1 SFMNAPIILILE
13 IILDFRVKKEIDL
26 MNIAFGFLSES
37 GNVIDRLQG
46 YTENSSQTIAQQQ
59 VADSDYWSSVG
70 IISLT
75 GILVVFLILAIL
87 IFFFWL
93 MGTIFKAVDKSKAA
107 KKAAA
112 ESVKVAPAPVVE
124 NVEEISEDD
133 DEEIVAVISAAIA
146 AYAEAEGTSLTIT
159 GIKKRRDARTRSAW
173 SMAGINDNIG
183 RF

>member
-1 SFMNAPIILILE
+1 
-13 IILDFRVKKEIDL
+13 

-37 GNVIDRLQG
+37 GNVIDSLQG

-59 VADSDYWSSVG
+59 VADPDYWSSVG

-112 ESVKVAPAPVVE
+112 VPVKTAPAPVVE
-124 NVEEISEDD
+124 TAEEISEDD
-133 DEEIVAVISAAIA
+133 NDEEIVAVISAAIA

-159 GIKKRRDARTRSAW
+159 GIKKHRENRARSAW

>member
-1 SFMNAPIILILE
+1 
-13 IILDFRVKKEIDL
+13 
-26 MNIAFGFLSES
+26 MNIAFGLLSES

-46 YTENSSQTIAQQQ
+46 YTDNSSQTIAQQQ
-59 VADSDYWSSVG
+59 VADPDYWSSVG

-93 MGTIFKAVDKSKAA
+93 MGTIFRAVDKSKAA
-107 KKAAA
+107 KMAAA
-112 ESVKVAPAPVVE
+112 ESVKAAPAPVVE
-124 NVEEISEDD
+124 TVEEISEDND
-133 DEEIVAVISAAIA
+133 DEEVVAVISAAIA

-159 GIKKRRDARTRSAW
+159 GIKKRRETRTRSAW

>member
-1 SFMNAPIILILE
+1 
-13 IILDFRVKKEIDL
+13 
-26 MNIAFGFLSES
+26 MNIAFGFLSQS

-59 VADSDYWSSVG
+59 IADPDYWSTVG

-112 ESVKVAPAPVVE
+112 EPVKTAPAPVVE
-124 NVEEISEDD
+124 TVEEISEDDD

-159 GIKKRRDARTRSAW
+159 GIKKHRDTRTRSAW